1 MADNP
6 NPSGEQKIIVRD
18 NGPYRVLGGIP
29 FVHKTQV
36 VSELGEP
43 LSWNKDASFAVDP
56 VRYSLCRCGKS
67 QTMPFCDDTHKT
79 SPFDGTEGEQ
89 AGNPL
94 PTLYT
99 YKRTT
104 NIVVRRD
111 ITLCISAGFCAM
123 ASTNIAKLVANTDDT
138 RTRSLVMAMVER
150 CPSGSLTYTIEEG
163 QADIEPD
170 LPLQIADTTEITA
183 EGPRLAEG
191 ARTRAQL
198 LTPRELEILAYLAKG
213 LSKKD
218 IARTVGLSIKTVE
231 QHCTHLMQKLDIHD
245 RVELARFA
253 IREGLVQP

>member
-1 MADNP
+1 MSENP
-6 NPSGEQKIIVRD
+6 PTQAEQKIIVRD

-150 CPSGSLTYTIEEG
+150 CPSGSLTYTIQEG
-163 QADIEPD
+163 DADIEPD
-170 LPLQIADTTEITA
+170 LPLQIADTTEITSA
-183 EGPRLAEG
+183 GPIAGPLWVTGGVRIERQDGTAFV
-191 ARTRAQL
+191 TRNRVTLCNCGQSGNKPFCDG
-198 LTPRELEILAYLAKG
+198 THREL
-213 LSKKD
+213 
-218 IARTVGLSIKTVE
+218 
-231 QHCTHLMQKLDIHD
+231 
-245 RVELARFA
+245 
-253 IREGLVQP
+253 RERRQV